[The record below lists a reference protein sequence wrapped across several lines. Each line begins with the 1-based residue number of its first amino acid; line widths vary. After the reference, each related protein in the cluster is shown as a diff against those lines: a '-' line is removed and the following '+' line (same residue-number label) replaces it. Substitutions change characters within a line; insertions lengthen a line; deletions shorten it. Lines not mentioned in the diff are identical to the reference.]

1 MPDVIGFWAADVH
14 YSLLT
19 PLYSLR
25 IRKIAAGF
33 FLILKYRWFKKFVGR
48 GVPELGEL
56 LIMLSHEVHDVA
68 QRLDVKRVPLQRA
81 DDYRAQPPYNFAML
95 RV

>member
-1 MPDVIGFWAADVH
+1 MFTTL
-14 YSLLT
+14 YSLLST
-19 PLYSLR
+19 LWELE
-25 IRKIAAGF
+25 KIAAGF

-68 QRLDVKRVPLQRA
+68 QRLDVKHVPLQRA